1 VEDLVASLPPYLKYV
16 VLTVV
21 PWIELRGS
29 VPWAVQQ
36 GDRLYMP
43 IILLANIAVFFP
55 TYFILQWVYQH
66 IPEGSWLRRKLE
78 HARDRARPLV
88 DKYGLLGLTIFVA
101 VPLPG
106 TGAYAGSA
114 AAIPNR
120 GSEPMFVG
128 VWNAEGAQYWGYG
141 LIDELRISK
150 GIARWTANF
159 TVPTSPY

>member
-114 AAIPNR
+114 AAWLLDIEWHRAFAGVAIGVTIAWGIVWAVSEAVAR
-120 GSEPMFVG
+120 G
-128 VWNAEGAQYWGYG
+128 
-141 LIDELRISK
+141 ISL
-150 GIARWTANF
+150 F
-159 TVPTSPY
+159 